1 MDGNWNIG
9 CKASEVF
16 TQLEFKRKNMCVFK
30 KPWALQNPS
39 QWAVCTRLTILSRNN
54 QDRN

>member
-16 TQLEFKRKNMCVFK
+16 TQLEFKRKNMCVYLRSHGHCRF
-30 KPWALQNPS
+30 PLSGQYALG
-39 QWAVCTRLTILSRNN
+39 
-54 QDRN
+54 

>member
-16 TQLEFKRKNMCVFK
+16 TQLEFKRKDICVYLKEAMGIAKFFSVGNK
-30 KPWALQNPS
+30 
-39 QWAVCTRLTILSRNN
+39 
-54 QDRN
+54 D

>member
-16 TQLEFKRKNMCVFK
+16 TQLEFKRKDICVYLK
-30 KPWALQNPS
+30 KAMGIAKFFSLG
-39 QWAVCTRLTILSRNN
+39 NN
-54 QDRN
+54 Y